1 MIIFILERFSCE
13 RNRVLYCFV
22 RIRPNQIN
30 LKLHMIAY
38 LGVVCAILH
47 AGEEL
52 DFQIIVLPF
61 LLTFNSL
68 LLQDLLS
75 FEDLNE

>member
-1 MIIFILERFSCE
+1 MILSILERFSCE
-13 RNRVLYCFV
+13 RNQVLYCFV
-22 RIRPNQIN
+22 WIRPNQIN

-52 DFQIIVLPF
+52 DFQIIVLF

>member
-1 MIIFILERFSCE
+1 
-13 RNRVLYCFV
+13 
-22 RIRPNQIN
+22 
-30 LKLHMIAY
+30 MIAY

-52 DFQIIVLPF
+52 DFQIIVLF